1 MTTAT
6 ANSVHKGGAWL
17 LSEAVPGSTVTPE
30 RRTEEHRLID
40 QTTSEFVANEVMPS
54 HDQLEQ
60 KDWDL
65 ARRLLRRC
73 GELGFLGTD
82 VPEVYGGLE
91 LDKTASIVVASRIGQ
106 SGSFG
111 SVFGSHTGLAIMPI
125 RCFGTKAQK
134 EKYLPGLVSG
144 ETVGA
149 YCLSESGSGSDALG
163 AKTRADRQP
172 DGSFVLN
179 GEKMWITNGG
189 FADLF
194 IVFAKVDGE
203 QFTAFIVERT
213 FPGVS
218 SGKEEHKMGL
228 HGTSTTPIIFQ
239 DTKVPADNLLG
250 EIGRGHKVAFNI
262 LNYGRFKLAAMVSG
276 GSLAAIGEATR
287 YASQRKQFG
296 QAIATFGAIQ
306 HKLGEMTVRAY
317 AVESMVYR
325 VAGLLDA
332 MLEAHDPDDADDA
345 DDDAAVLAALEEFA
359 VEASIVKVAGSE
371 MLHYVLDENVQ
382 IHGGN
387 GFVQDYQ
394 AERHYRDSRVNR
406 IFEGTSE
413 INRLLIPGML
423 IRRAL
428 KGDFALIPA
437 AKKLLDEVMGPS
449 GVAETADGLL
459 EDQRRAVGAFKKVG
473 LMVIGSAMQR
483 YGEKLTHEQE
493 VVSFAADILIDTF
506 ASESAVLRA
515 LQASSE
521 GLSTAELQADAA
533 RVAIDAA
540 ASRIE
545 IAARQALAAMS
556 EGDTLRTELAALRRL
571 LKVTPINAVALR
583 RRLAEEMVTKGGYL
597 FGAST

>member
-6 ANSVHKGGAWL
+6 ATSVHEGGAWL
-17 LSEAVPGSTVTPE
+17 LSETVPGSMVTPE
-30 RRTEEHRLID
+30 RLTEEHRLID
-40 QTTSEFVANEVMPS
+40 QTTSEFVANEVIPS

-82 VPEVYGGLE
+82 VPEVYGGVE
-91 LDKTASIVVASRIGQ
+91 LDKTASVVVSGRIGE

-111 SVFGSHTGLAIMPI
+111 SVFGAQTGLAIMPI

-144 ETVGA
+144 EMVGA
-149 YCLSESGSGSDALG
+149 YCLSESGSGSDALA

-203 QFTAFIVERT
+203 QFTAFIVERK

-218 SGKEEHKMGL
+218 SGKEERKMGL
-228 HGTSTTPIIFQ
+228 HGASTTPVIFQ

-262 LNYGRFKLAAMVSG
+262 LNYGRFKLGAAVSG
-276 GSLAAIGEATR
+276 GSLGAIGEATR

-306 HKLGEMTVRAY
+306 YKLGEMTVRAY

-332 MLEAHDPDDADDA
+332 MLEGHDPDDDT
-345 DDDAAVLAALEEFA
+345 AVLAALEEFA
-359 VEASIVKVAGSE
+359 VESSIVKVAGSE
-371 MLHYVLDENVQ
+371 MLDYVLDENVQ

-387 GFVQDYQ
+387 GFVEDYP

-437 AKKLLDEVMGPS
+437 AKKLLDEVMGPPA
-449 GVAETADGLL
+449 VAETADGLL

-473 LMVIGSAMQR
+473 LMVIGSAMQH
-483 YGEKLTHEQE
+483 YGEKLTDEQE
-493 VVSFAADILIDTF
+493 VLSFAADILIDTF

-521 GLSTAELQADAA
+521 GLPTAELQADAA

-540 ASRIE
+540 AGRIE
-545 IAARQALAAMS
+545 IAARQALAAMA

-583 RRLAEEMVTKGGYL
+583 RRLAEEMVTRGGYP

>member
-6 ANSVHKGGAWL
+6 ATSVHTGGAWL
-17 LSEAVPGSTVTPE
+17 IGDTAPGSMLTPE
-30 RRTEEHRLID
+30 RLTEEHRLID
-40 QTTSEFVANEVMPS
+40 QTVSQFVATEVMPS

-60 KDWDL
+60 KDWNL
-65 ARRLLRRC
+65 ARTLLRRC

-82 VPEVYGGLE
+82 VPELYGGLA
-91 LDKTASIVVASRIGQ
+91 LDKAASSVVGGRIGQ
-106 SGSFG
+106 SGSFA
-111 SVFGSHTGLAIMPI
+111 STFGVQTGLAIMPI

-149 YCLSESGSGSDALG
+149 YCLSESGSGSDALA

-203 QFTAFIVERT
+203 QFTAFIVERKV
-213 FPGVS
+213 PGVS
-218 SGKEEHKMGL
+218 SGNEEHKMGL
-228 HGTSTTPIIFQ
+228 HGTSTTPVLFQ
-239 DTKVPADNLLG
+239 DAKVPADNLLG
-250 EIGRGHKVAFNI
+250 EIGNGHKVAFNI
-262 LNYGRFKLAAMVSG
+262 LNYGRFKLGAMVSG
-276 GSLAAIGEATR
+276 GSLGAIGEATK

-317 AVESMVYR
+317 AVESMVFR

-332 MLEAHDPDDADDA
+332 MLEGHDPDDADD
-345 DDDAAVLAALEEFA
+345 DTAVLAALEEVA
-359 VEASIVKVAGSE
+359 VESSIVKVAGSE
-371 MLHYVLDENVQ
+371 MLNYVLDENIQ

-387 GFVQDYQ
+387 GFVKDYP

-406 IFEGTSE
+406 IFEGTNE

-423 IRRAL
+423 IRRAV

-437 AKKLLDEVMGPS
+437 AKKLLDEVMGPP

-473 LMVIGSAMQR
+473 LMVLGSAMQH
-483 YGEKLTHEQE
+483 YGEKLTDEQE
-493 VVSFAADILIDTF
+493 VLSFAADILIDTF

-515 LQASSE
+515 LQASSG
-521 GLSTAELQADAA
+521 GLPTAQLHADAA

-540 ASRIE
+540 AGRIE
-545 IAARQALAAMS
+545 IAARQALAAMA

>member
-6 ANSVHKGGAWL
+6 ATSVHKGGAWL
-17 LSEAVPGSTVTPE
+17 LSETVPGSTVTPE
-30 RRTEEHRLID
+30 RLTEEHRLID
-40 QTTSEFVANEVMPS
+40 QTTSEFVANEVIPI

-65 ARRLLRRC
+65 TRKLLRRC

-82 VPEVYGGLE
+82 VPEVYGGVE
-91 LDKTASIVVASRIGQ
+91 LDKTASIVVGGRIGQ

-111 SVFGSHTGLAIMPI
+111 SVFGVQTGLAIMPI

-149 YCLSESGSGSDALG
+149 YCLSESGSGSDALA

-189 FADLF
+189 LADLF

-203 QFTAFIVERT
+203 QFTAFIVERK

-218 SGKEEHKMGL
+218 SGKEERKMGL
-228 HGTSTTPIIFQ
+228 HGASTTPVIFQ

-250 EIGRGHKVAFNI
+250 EIGRGHKVAFNT
-262 LNYGRFKLAAMVSG
+262 LNYGRFKLGAAASG
-276 GSLAAIGEATR
+276 GSLGAIGEATR

-332 MLEAHDPDDADDA
+332 MLEGHDA
-345 DDDAAVLAALEEFA
+345 DDDTAVLAALEEFA
-359 VEASIVKVAGSE
+359 VESSIVKVAGSE
-371 MLHYVLDENVQ
+371 MLAYVLDENVQ

-387 GFVQDYQ
+387 GFVQDYP

-406 IFEGTSE
+406 IFEGTNE

-428 KGDFALIPA
+428 KGTFALIPA
-437 AKKLLDEVMGPS
+437 AKKLLDEVMGPPS
-449 GVAETADGLL
+449 VAETADGLL

-473 LMVIGSAMQR
+473 LMVIGSAMQH

-493 VVSFAADILIDTF
+493 VLSFAADILIDTF

-521 GLSTAELQADAA
+521 GLPTAELQADAA

-540 ASRIE
+540 AGRIE
-545 IAARQALAAMS
+545 IAARQALAAMA

-583 RRLAEEMVTKGGYL
+583 RRLAVETVTRGGYL
-597 FGAST
+597 FGAGN